1 MNAQGGN
8 VMAGELQGKKIAFL
22 ATDGFEQIELT
33 RPWQDIKDAGAEVE
47 LISLKSGEIQGMNAD
62 INKADTF
69 KVDKTVDEV
78 SASDYHGLV
87 LPGGVVNPDALRAND
102 KAVIFVRDFFA
113 QHKPVAAICHAPI
126 MLIEANVLDGR
137 TVTSFPSIKTDIQNA
152 GGNWIDQE
160 MVCDEGLV
168 TSRTPDDLDAFCA
181 KAIEEFAEG
190 KHEDQ
195 TT

>member
-1 MNAQGGN
+1 MTQ
-8 VMAGELQGKKIAFL
+8 ELQGKKIAFL
-22 ATDGFEQIELT
+22 AADGFEQVELT
-33 RPWQDIKDAGAEVE
+33 RPWNDLKKAGATVE
-47 LISLKSGEIQGMNAD
+47 LISIKSGEIQGMNAD

-69 KVDKTVDEV
+69 AVDKTVDQV
-78 SASDYHGLV
+78 SAGDYHGLV
-87 LPGGVVNPDALRAND
+87 LPGGVVNPDALRANE
-102 KAVIFVRDFFA
+102 KAVQFTRDFFA

-126 MLIEANVLDGR
+126 LLIEAGVLDGR

-152 GGNWIDQE
+152 GATWVDQE
-160 MVCDEGLV
+160 VVCDEGLV

>member
-1 MNAQGGN
+1 
-8 VMAGELQGKKIAFL
+8 MAGELQGKKIAFL

-87 LPGGVVNPDALRAND
+87 LPGGVVNPDALRVND
-102 KAVIFVRDFFA
+102 KAVAFVRDFFA

>member
-1 MNAQGGN
+1 
-8 VMAGELQGKKIAFL
+8 MAGELQGKKIAFL
-22 ATDGFEQIELT
+22 AADGFEQVELT

-62 INKADTF
+62 INKGDTF

-87 LPGGVVNPDALRAND
+87 LPGGVVNPDALRVND
-102 KAVIFVRDFFA
+102 KAVTFVRDFFA

-152 GGNWIDQE
+152 GGNWVDQE

>member
-1 MNAQGGN
+1 
-8 VMAGELQGKKIAFL
+8 MAGELQGKKIAFL
-22 ATDGFEQIELT
+22 AADGFEQVELT

-47 LISLKSGEIQGMNAD
+47 LISLKAGEIQGMEGD

-78 SASDYHGLV
+78 SAADYHGLV
-87 LPGGVVNPDALRAND
+87 LPGGVVNPDALRVND
-102 KAVIFVRDFFA
+102 KAVTFVRDFFA

-126 MLIEANVLDGR
+126 VLIEANVLDGR
-137 TVTSFPSIKTDIQNA
+137 TITSFPSIKTDVQNA
-152 GGNWIDQE
+152 GGNWVDQE
-160 MVCDEGLV
+160 VVCDEGLV